1 MRRIY
6 PHPFFF
12 FLFPYQLSH
21 FPDSQFWIEFE
32 LWFFWLCFSEHFS
45 GKYCRFKIL
54 AMVYRRENNGTKYFS
69 VNAYSVTWC
78 MKNIPQF
85 TNREILNKSI
95 LLLNSV
101 LGNYSLV
108 LSKNH
113 DMDVYNNK
121 MPNFFQTKLF
131 IQHLMQVY
139 VTYFAVFFFLT
150 LITTRILVTFKILCW

>member
-1 MRRIY
+1 
-6 PHPFFF
+6 
-12 FLFPYQLSH
+12 
-21 FPDSQFWIEFE
+21 
-32 LWFFWLCFSEHFS
+32 
-45 GKYCRFKIL
+45 
-54 AMVYRRENNGTKYFS
+54 
-69 VNAYSVTWC
+69 

-139 VTYFAVFFFLT
+139 ITYFAVFFPNTNYNKNIGYF
-150 LITTRILVTFKILCW
+150 